1 MGVRRQYAV
10 WVRVSGDQ
18 QGNPVLCIP
27 LEEKDGLLGGR
38 SKEVA
43 RLKTQ
48 TERGARNLGD
58 EQVAL
63 GEPIHIARK
72 YFLRSYAPVG
82 PPSVV
87 AHQVACEDFMPKG
100 LENGENSLGCLNR
113 GTTPGNGEAQIDFH
127 TATEYM
133 MRQCLPV
140 NEIRDIAKS
149 SRANTR

>member
-1 MGVRRQYAV
+1 M
-10 WVRVSGDQ
+10 
-18 QGNPVLCIP
+18 LCIL

-38 SKEVA
+38 SEEVA

-48 TERGARNLGD
+48 TERGAGHLGD

-72 YFLRSYAPVG
+72 YFLRCYAPVG
-82 PPSVV
+82 PPSVL
-87 AHQVACEDFMPKG
+87 AHQVACENFMPKG

-127 TATEYM
+127 TAKGYL
-133 MRQCLPV
+133 MRQCL
-140 NEIRDIAKS
+140 A
-149 SRANTR
+149 RA